1 MLKILRYFSPMFKPV
16 ELNLPPYP
24 FKLHQKD
31 NVVFIFDE
39 LRKKDLVLTPEE
51 WVRQHFI
58 QYLINQKKYPK
69 TLIKLE
75 GGLQLNKLQK
85 RTDIVVFGQTGVP
98 EVLVECKATVVKI
111 TQDVFDQAAR
121 YNMIHQVKYLVITN
135 GLQHYCCVMDY
146 KNGSYRFL
154 QELPECVKC

>member
-1 MLKILRYFSPMFKPV
+1 MFKPI
-16 ELNLPPYP
+16 ELNLPPYA

-31 NVVFIFDE
+31 GVVFIFDE

-58 QYLINQKKYPK
+58 RYLIIQKKYPR

-75 GGLQLNKLQK
+75 GGIKLNRLQK
-85 RTDIVVFGQTGVP
+85 RTDILVFDQNGKAQ
-98 EVLVECKATVVKI
+98 VLVECKATSVKI

-121 YNMIHQVKYLVITN
+121 YNMVHKVKYLVVSN
-135 GLQHYCCVMDY
+135 GLQHYCCAMDY
-146 KNGSYRFL
+146 ANNNYQFIN
-154 QELPECVKC
+154 ELPECDKC